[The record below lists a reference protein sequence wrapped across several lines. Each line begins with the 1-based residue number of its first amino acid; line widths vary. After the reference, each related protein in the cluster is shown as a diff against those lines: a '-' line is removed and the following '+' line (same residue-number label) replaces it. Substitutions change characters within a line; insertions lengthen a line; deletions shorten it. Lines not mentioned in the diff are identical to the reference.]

1 MSTQSKTMAHAND
14 GDQKNLSHQEVDE
27 SRVIVTQYFF
37 SFFSY
42 GVGQL
47 NSHLGGD
54 AKDQRSIANRIESE
68 LRKKDNDD
76 FNPDPN
82 IPNKGQKPTE
92 LARDHG
98 HEPSRG
104 AKIDEQIREEEEAQ
118 VVTQEGN
125 QTLKALF

>member
-14 GDQKNLSHQEVDE
+14 GDQKSLSHREVDE
-27 SRVIVTQYFF
+27 SRYD
-37 SFFSY
+37 
-42 GVGQL
+42 VGQL
-47 NSHLGGD
+47 HSHLGGD
-54 AKDQRSIANRIESE
+54 PKDQRSIANRLESE

-92 LARDHG
+92 LAREHG

-104 AKIDEQIREEEEAQ
+104 AKIDEQIREEEEA
-118 VVTQEGN
+118 ELRKKGIN
-125 QTLKALF
+125 P